1 MNSFELDIFSMFSQA
16 SIVVQAVMIIL
27 VLASLSSWWIIF
39 ERWMTLSRAKKDIFS
54 FEKFFWSEKKLDI
67 LFLDISKKKNKIG
80 LEQIFFVGFDEYQKS
95 NSLENSKKAM
105 EITISRHEEQLD
117 FRLSFLST
125 VASASP
131 FIGLFGTVW
140 GIMNAFGGLSQ
151 LTQVSITVVAPGI
164 SEALVATALGL
175 FTAIPALISYNWNV
189 NNIDKILKNYLNFSE
204 EFLIIL
210 SKKDS

>member
-117 FRLSFLST
+117 YRLSFLST

>member
-39 ERWMTLSRAKKDIFS
+39 ERWMTLSRVKKDIFS

>member
-54 FEKFFWSEKKLDI
+54 FEKFFWSEKKI
-67 LFLDISKKKNKIG
+67 RYFISRYFQKKNKIG

-117 FRLSFLST
+117 NRLSFLST

-140 GIMNAFGGLSQ
+140 GNNERIRGL
-151 LTQVSITVVAPGI
+151 VSVNT
-164 SEALVATALGL
+164 S
-175 FTAIPALISYNWNV
+175 FDYSSSSWNFRSAGC
-189 NNIDKILKNYLNFSE
+189 NCFRFIYRDTSINII
-204 EFLIIL
+204 
-210 SKKDS
+210 

>member
-1 MNSFELDIFSMFSQA
+1 LNSFELDIFSMFSQA

-117 FRLSFLST
+117 YRLSFLST

>member
-80 LEQIFFVGFDEYQKS
+80 LEQIF
-95 NSLENSKKAM
+95 SLV
-105 EITISRHEEQLD
+105 L
-117 FRLSFLST
+117 
-125 VASASP
+125 
-131 FIGLFGTVW
+131 
-140 GIMNAFGGLSQ
+140 MNIKN
-151 LTQVSITVVAPGI
+151 LT
-164 SEALVATALGL
+164 L
-175 FTAIPALISYNWNV
+175 
-189 NNIDKILKNYLNFSE
+189 
-204 EFLIIL
+204 
-210 SKKDS
+210 

>member
-67 LFLDISKKKNKIG
+67 LFLHISKKKNKIG

-117 FRLSFLST
+117 NRLSFLST

>member
-189 NNIDKILKNYLNFSE
+189 NNFDKILKNYLNFSE

>member
-16 SIVVQAVMIIL
+16 SIVVQSVMIIL

-117 FRLSFLST
+117 YRLSFLST

>member
-54 FEKFFWSEKKLDI
+54 FEKFFWAEKKLDI

-117 FRLSFLST
+117 YRLSFLST

>member
-54 FEKFFWSEKKLDI
+54 FEKFFCSEKKLDI
-67 LFLDISKKKNKIG
+67 LFLDISRKKNKIG

-117 FRLSFLST
+117 YRLSFLST

>member
-67 LFLDISKKKNKIG
+67 LFLDISRKKNKIG

-117 FRLSFLST
+117 YRLSFLST

>member
-16 SIVVQAVMIIL
+16 SIVVQSVMIIL